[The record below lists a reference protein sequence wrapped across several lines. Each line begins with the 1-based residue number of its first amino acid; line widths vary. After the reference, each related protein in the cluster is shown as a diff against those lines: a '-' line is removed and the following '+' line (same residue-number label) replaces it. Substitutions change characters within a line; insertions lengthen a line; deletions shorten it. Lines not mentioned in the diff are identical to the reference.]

1 MRYALLA
8 LAFVTSISTPAQAQ
22 SSGLYACDEDADC
35 FHTGCS
41 GQVCASV
48 DVITTCEFTCEYGCY
63 QAASCECSGRRC
75 GFQQDAA
82 LHACVQ
88 ACRQSSGPADP
99 ESVNPM
105 EGSFTEAAIEFAPPL
120 LPTESLEVCR

>member
-8 LAFVTSISTPAQAQ
+8 VAFVTCLATPAQAQ
-22 SSGLYACDEDADC
+22 SNLYACDDDADC

-48 DVITTCEFTCEYGCY
+48 DVITTCEFTCAYGCY

-75 GFQQDAA
+75 GFQQDGA
-82 LHACVQ
+82 LHACLQ

-99 ESVNPM
+99 ESVNPL
-105 EGSFTEAAIEFAPPL
+105 G
-120 LPTESLEVCR
+120 ESLPQVWMPLPSMESIDACF